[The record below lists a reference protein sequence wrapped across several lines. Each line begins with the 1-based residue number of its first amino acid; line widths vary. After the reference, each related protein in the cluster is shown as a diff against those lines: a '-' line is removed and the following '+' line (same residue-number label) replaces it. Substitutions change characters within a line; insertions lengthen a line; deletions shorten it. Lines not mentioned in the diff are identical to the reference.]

1 VRDPAQIGRY
11 RILEVL
17 ETLRSGRVYRAR
29 DDTRHRDVALK
40 VLSPLL
46 AAEPGNVA
54 LFWAEGA
61 VLSRLRHPNV
71 IALEDLG
78 AHDGLSYMALELLP
92 GIDLGLAVRNGMT
105 LARALAVVRQGLAGL
120 AHVHEQGVVH
130 RNIKPAKLLI
140 PTHGSVRIIDFAV
153 ATTDAEIPS
162 SVAGTPFYMSPEQIR
177 ADVVDGR
184 TDLFAVGCVL
194 YELATGSRPFK
205 GDTLMDLLY
214 NVLSTA
220 PDLGRLPNGPA
231 WRPFAAVV
239 RRALEHSP
247 SRRYPDAHAMS
258 RDLVEA
264 VSALGAEAERRP
276 ALRPPATVSP
286 RPGDPRR
293 PPAEISA
300 DPAPPARLSRSE
312 TSITSPGPR
321 ARAGASARPAPHAA
335 ASVHPIA
342 ARPARARTAGPPPR
356 QINLLPPAPERVAG
370 ASSVGTWTV
379 CLTLGLL
386 LLLWILSRVVGTP

>member
-78 AHDGLSYMALELLP
+78 AHDGLSYMALELLR
-92 GIDLGLAVRNGMT
+92 GIDLGQAVRNGIT
-105 LARALAVVRQGLAGL
+105 LARALGVVLQGLAGL
-120 AHVHEQGVVH
+120 AHVHERGVVH
-130 RNIKPAKLLI
+130 RNIKPSKLLI
-140 PTHGSVRIIDFAV
+140 PNHGSVRIVDFAV

-162 SVAGTPFYMSPEQIR
+162 SVAGTPYYMSPEQIR

-184 TDLFAVGCVL
+184 SDLFAVGCVL
-194 YELATGSRPFK
+194 YELATGSRPFQ
-205 GDTLMDLLY
+205 GGTLMDLLY
-214 NVLSTA
+214 NVLSTL

-239 RRALEHSP
+239 RRALDKSP
-247 SRRYPDAHAMS
+247 SRRYPDAYAMS

-264 VSALGAEAERRP
+264 VSALGAEAGRRP
-276 ALRPPATVSP
+276 ALRPPATVPP
-286 RPGDPRR
+286 RPASGDAPAPAPDL
-293 PPAEISA
+293 PPA
-300 DPAPPARLSRSE
+300 PAPPAARSPSQP
-312 TSITSPGPR
+312 TIAPGGPRPRTPGPSR
-321 ARAGASARPAPHAA
+321 PRPPAAALRPAGPRP
-335 ASVHPIA
+335 V
-342 ARPARARTAGPPPR
+342 ARNGAVPRVEAGIRRRVPR
-356 QINLLPPAPERVAG
+356 WKPGFRWPFGEWTFWLAGWLLV
-370 ASSVGTWTV
+370 
-379 CLTLGLL
+379 
-386 LLLWILSRVVGTP
+386 LWAILR